1 MFNHFGAILER
12 TTCEVFHGKDGVEK
26 RRRSV
31 IATTPSVP
39 FSQLCKVLK
48 AIGDEVA
55 QPMQLTRCVDD
66 EVNIATPYG
75 NLLMESEIP
84 MAEGEGH
91 GPTTVTLHH
100 VNPFALLYTLC
111 DKYARFGLFLRECY
125 ERQNNQLRKV
135 ALYSDETVPGNQLRP
150 DNSRQVQCIYFTL
163 MFLPSWHRRLNH
175 GWLPFGYMRTE
186 KQHELEGGLSSLM
199 RVTLRPFFCRGDF
212 GLHKGMLLATAK

>member
-75 NLLMESEIP
+75 NLLVESEIP
-84 MAEGEGH
+84 MAEGDG
-91 GPTTVTLHH
+91 
-100 VNPFALLYTLC
+100 ARAKDC
-111 DKYARFGLFLRECY
+111 DASSCESVRFVVHSLQQVCKVCHFSARVLREA
-125 ERQNNQLRKV
+125 EQ
-135 ALYSDETVPGNQLRP
+135 SIT
-150 DNSRQVQCIYFTL
+150 
-163 MFLPSWHRRLNH
+163 
-175 GWLPFGYMRTE
+175 
-186 KQHELEGGLSSLM
+186 EGGIVQRRDSA
-199 RVTLRPFFCRGDF
+199 G
-212 GLHKGMLLATAK
+212 